1 MRIYTNGIWLIVIR
15 NVSIRINLSIND
27 FEKNYLAQKLSR
39 LSKIETC

>member
-15 NVSIRINLSIND
+15 NVIHINLSIND